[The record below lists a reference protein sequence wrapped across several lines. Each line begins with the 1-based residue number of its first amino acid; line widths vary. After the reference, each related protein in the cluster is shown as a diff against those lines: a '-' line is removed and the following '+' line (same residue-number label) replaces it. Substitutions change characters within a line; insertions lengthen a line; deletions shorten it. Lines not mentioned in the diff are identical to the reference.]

1 MHRIMESQKIHNILD
16 RIEAQN
22 ARIEYLVAETKQSI
36 TITIDHISRALE
48 YLRSKETSRH
58 A

>member
-22 ARIEYLVAETKQSI
+22 ARIEYLVTETKQSI

-48 YLRSKETSRH
+48 YLHSKETSHR